1 MLKNSRFLSGISG
14 LVLAAGTLMGS
25 ASVASAADASPQRSE
40 QIKSCFD
47 HAHTYYKESGGYLS
61 GEGKTTSNCANIN
74 IKPKTT
80 RDVMVCF
87 FPKSSDPFCQDH
99 YTTAKA
105 NEWTSVALDVR
116 DGSDFRFWFNSDAQ
130 SDGWWAA

>member
-14 LVLAAGTLMGS
+14 LALAAASLMGS
-25 ASVASAADASPQRSE
+25 ASVASAADASPQKSE

-47 HAHTYYKESGGYLS
+47 HSHTYYKETGEYLS
-61 GEGKTTSNCANIN
+61 GMGTTTSNCANIN

-87 FPKSSDPFCQDH
+87 YPKNRDPFCQDH

-105 NEWTSVALDVR
+105 NEWTSIAFDVL
-116 DGSDFRFWFNSDAQ
+116 DGSDFRFLFNSSAQ

>member
-14 LVLAAGTLMGS
+14 LVLAAGSLMGS
-25 ASVASAADASPQRSE
+25 ASVAGAADASPQRSE

-47 HAHTYYKESGGYLS
+47 HAHTYYKESGAYYS
-61 GEGKTTSNCANIN
+61 GMGKTTSDCANIN

-80 RDVMVCF
+80 RDVKVCF
-87 FPKSSDPFCQDH
+87 YPKNEANFCQDR

-105 NEWTSVALDVR
+105 NEWTSIAFNVL
-116 DGSDFRFWFNSDAQ
+116 DGSEFTFLFRSDAQ